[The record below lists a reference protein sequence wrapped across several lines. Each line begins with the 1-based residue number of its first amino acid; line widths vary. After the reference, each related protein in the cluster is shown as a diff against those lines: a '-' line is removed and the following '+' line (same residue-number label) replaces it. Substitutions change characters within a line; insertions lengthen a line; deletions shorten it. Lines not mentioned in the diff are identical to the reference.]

1 LVVAALVAVG
11 SLGIASCSED
21 DGRSTQAG
29 STRSTQPGP
38 VPSGTN
44 CAGEPLPFRA
54 TYLPDGWNPELQV
67 EDLKDYKEDGSF
79 TTEVTKTWVGPVK
92 EAIRVFRDPPG
103 IEPPVDPASVPVLG
117 GKGEIGNYPAWK
129 DGVSF
134 SADFSWCGS
143 RWAMVGAGGAS
154 IDDLRKVTE
163 GLVPR

>member
-1 LVVAALVAVG
+1 
-11 SLGIASCSED
+11 
-21 DGRSTQAG
+21 
-29 STRSTQPGP
+29 

-54 TYLPDGWNPELQV
+54 TYLPDGWNHDLQV
-67 EDLKDYKEDGSF
+67 GELKDFKEDGSF
-79 TTEVTKTWVGPVK
+79 TTDVIKDWVGPAQ

-103 IEPPVDPASVPVLG
+103 IESPVDPQPVSVLG
-117 GKGEIGNYPAWK
+117 GTGEIGSYPAWK

-154 IDDLRKVTE
+154 LDDVRKVAE
-163 GLVPR
+163 GLAPSDSKP